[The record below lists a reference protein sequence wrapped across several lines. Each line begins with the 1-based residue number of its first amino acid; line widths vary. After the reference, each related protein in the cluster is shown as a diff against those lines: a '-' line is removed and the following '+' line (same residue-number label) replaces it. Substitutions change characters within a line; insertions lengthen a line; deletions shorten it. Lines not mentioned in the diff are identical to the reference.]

1 MTFFC
6 EKVHRELSTFLGVF
20 CGLVESTSNNLRL
33 RKEAM
38 EDEVESM
45 EAAVASANG
54 LVTQAQDIQARL
66 LGILKTTVTDD
77 KAKSMS
83 CAELPP

>member
-1 MTFFC
+1 
-6 EKVHRELSTFLGVF
+6 
-20 CGLVESTSNNLRL
+20 
-33 RKEAM
+33 M

-83 CAELPP
+83 YAELPP